1 MTLSYDKA
9 VKEIIGKIIN
19 KPIDDIDINKSLNEL
34 GVDSIE
40 ATDII
45 TKIEQKFDILI
56 ETDEANAMLNKKV
69 IDVIQE
75 LQGRVSK

>member
-1 MTLSYDKA
+1 MNLSYHKA

-19 KPIDDIDINKSLNEL
+19 KPVDDIDINKSLNEL

-40 ATDII
+40 ATDVI
-45 TKIEQKFDILI
+45 TKIEQKFDIVI

>member
-1 MTLSYDKA
+1 MTLSYHKA

-19 KPIDDIDINKSLNEL
+19 KPVDDIDINKSLNEL

-56 ETDEANAMLNKKV
+56 ETDEANAMLSKKV

>member
-1 MTLSYDKA
+1 MTLSYHKA

-19 KPIDDIDINKSLNEL
+19 KPADDIDINKSLNEL

>member
-1 MTLSYDKA
+1 MTLSYHKA

-19 KPIDDIDINKSLNEL
+19 KPADDIDINKSLNEL

-69 IDVIQE
+69 IDVIQD